1 MNSHSCKIE
10 LEVGKECHVI
20 VAMSDDGYESDG
32 PPTFTF
38 PKPAAEVDDDNGSV
52 CSLDGDDAA
61 GGSIADSDSGSD
73 GGSDTNADGSDSD
86 AGPAMSG
93 GASGAE
99 DDDDALAGD
108 DDDDTDDD
116 AAALEKFD
124 EETKQEYLLSR
135 HPEAQVP
142 SFEEV
147 RALSKIVRDA
157 EGRPA
162 DPLHRTQPMLTK
174 YEKARV
180 LGVRATQLAS
190 GAAPYVQ
197 LTKPAISELIVAEM
211 ELAENKL
218 PFIIRRP
225 LPNGGSEYWKLQDL
239 ARI

>member
-1 MNSHSCKIE
+1 
-10 LEVGKECHVI
+10 
-20 VAMSDDGYESDG
+20 MSEDEYESDG

-38 PKPAAEVDDDNGSV
+38 PKPAEVEAGAEVDDDNESV
-52 CSLDGDDAA
+52 CSLDGDDD
-61 GGSIADSDSGSD
+61 IDSDAGD
-73 GGSDTNADGSDSD
+73 GNGSDSD
-86 AGPAMSG
+86 ADSAGPTMSG
-93 GASGAE
+93 GASE
-99 DDDDALAGD
+99 DEGDGDAPSADDG
-108 DDDDTDDD
+108 DDDTDDTD
-116 AAALEKFD
+116 DDVEALEKFD
-124 EETKQEYLLSR
+124 QETKQEYLLSQ

-147 RALSKIVRDA
+147 RALCRIVRDA

-174 YEKARV
+174 YEQARV

-211 ELAENKL
+211 ELAAGKL

-225 LPNGGSEYWKLQDL
+225 LPNGGSEYWKLRDL
-239 ARI
+239 AQI

>member
-1 MNSHSCKIE
+1 VNSHSCKIE

-20 VAMSDDGYESDG
+20 VAMSDDEYESDG

-52 CSLDGDDAA
+52 CSLDGDDADA
-61 GGSIADSDSGSD
+61 GSIANSD
-73 GGSDTNADGSDSD
+73 SDTNADPDTD
-86 AGPAMSG
+86 PDTDTDMTG
-93 GASGAE
+93 GQSGAE
-99 DDDDALAGD
+99 DDGDAPAGD

-116 AAALEKFD
+116 AEALEKFD
-124 EETKQEYLLSR
+124 EETKQEYLLSK

-190 GAAPYVQ
+190 GAPPYVQ
-197 LTKPAISELIVAEM
+197 LAKPAISELIVAEM